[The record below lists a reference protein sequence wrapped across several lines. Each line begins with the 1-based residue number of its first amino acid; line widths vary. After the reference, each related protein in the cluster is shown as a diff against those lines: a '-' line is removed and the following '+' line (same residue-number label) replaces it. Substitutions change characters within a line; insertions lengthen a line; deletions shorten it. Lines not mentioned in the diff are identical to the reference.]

1 MIELIMM
8 MMMMMIFSGRALHT
22 ELSLLFDDESFEGVR
37 ARVFDAVRGWLGL
50 SSDSEKVK
58 K

>member
-1 MIELIMM
+1 MIGLIMVI
-8 MMMMMIFSGRALHT
+8 MMMIFSGRSLHT

-50 SSDSEKVK
+50 SSESEEVK